1 MRSWPPAGE
10 IGLAL
15 VFAAAGL
22 VWIAGA
28 AGMPVWWHNRLH
40 LDRGAAPPPIA
51 EHDTLTP
58 LTAAVLG

>member
-1 MRSWPPAGE
+1 
-10 IGLAL
+10 
-15 VFAAAGL
+15 
-22 VWIAGA
+22 
-28 AGMPVWWHNRLH
+28 MPVWWHNRLH